1 MRVHD
6 VRKAVHALDAL
17 VLADETPDLQP
28 VLLLLLLGQDLPG
41 TLRLVEVGQ
50 ETAHEAR
57 VAVVLASALGRLLHQ
72 LAGLLLRAREEE
84 GGALGGGLHRVVACA
99 VQAGGGL
106 HEVEDVG
113 AYSVTSYS
121 MHSARW
127 TTQAVHHDDGEVT
140 ARQSM
145 DFAYQWTDA
154 RFVWIIRTMDDAWC
168 ITFLFEQLVPGN

>member
-41 TLRLVEVGQ
+41 TLR
-50 ETAHEAR
+50 
-57 VAVVLASALGRLLHQ
+57 
-72 LAGLLLRAREEE
+72 
-84 GGALGGGLHRVVACA
+84 LHRVVACA